1 MARDDVSAK
10 TYISIHTFSTIF
22 NYLFSE
28 KKYVLLCKY
37 LKVRLRIKFK
47 LKISLEIN
55 LHTQL

>member
-28 KKYVLLCKY
+28 KNTYCYVNILKYD
-37 LKVRLRIKFK
+37 
-47 LKISLEIN
+47 SE
-55 LHTQL
+55 